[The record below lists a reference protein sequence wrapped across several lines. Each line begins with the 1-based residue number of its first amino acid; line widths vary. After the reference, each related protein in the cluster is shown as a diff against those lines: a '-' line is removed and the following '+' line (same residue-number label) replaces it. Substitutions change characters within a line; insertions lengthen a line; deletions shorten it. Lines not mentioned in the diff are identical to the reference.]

1 MDIEQLLRSI
11 GKTCFVKYYEIFAG
25 DLTNQ
30 EVIDILK
37 TSEKYK
43 VTGCRTR
50 VSCARVIING
60 NQSIAALQL
69 VVDSRHIAITEA
81 IKDNARKLINQINN
95 KKSINPI

>member
-25 DLTNQ
+25 DLTKQ

-50 VSCARVIING
+50 VNCARRIIRG
-60 NQSIAALQL
+60 NQSIAALQV
-69 VVDSRHIAITEA
+69 VVDSRHKVITEA
-81 IKDNARKLINQINN
+81 IKDNARQLINQIN
-95 KKSINPI
+95 KKNTSSI

>member
-25 DLTNQ
+25 DLTNK
-30 EVIDILK
+30 EVIEILK
-37 TSEKYK
+37 ISENYE

-50 VSCARVIING
+50 VNCARIIING

-69 VVDSRHIAITEA
+69 VIDSRNIAITEA
-81 IKDNARKLINQINN
+81 IKDNARQLINQINN
-95 KKSINPI
+95 